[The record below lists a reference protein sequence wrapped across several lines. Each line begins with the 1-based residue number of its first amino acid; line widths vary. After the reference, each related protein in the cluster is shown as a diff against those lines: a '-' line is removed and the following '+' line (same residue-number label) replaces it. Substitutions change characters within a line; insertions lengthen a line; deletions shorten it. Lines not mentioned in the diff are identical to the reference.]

1 MSDPNSHHGRAA
13 RLGIRIEDGTAKM
26 DRTSLLK
33 SVGGVAGIAESILPS
48 AIFMV
53 AWVVSKNPAIAITGA
68 LLPVIGF
75 GIYRLVT
82 KSTGM
87 QVLVGAVIA
96 GFSAWLALRPG
107 GDTRDYFVSGL
118 VINVSYLVPLLISV
132 LVRWPLV
139 GILLGF
145 LIGEGVSWRKNAREL
160 RAFSAATL
168 ALCAVFVIRLS
179 VELPLYIANQ
189 VAALA
194 TVKLLLGL
202 PLYALG
208 LWTAWLLVRRVISKP
223 TN

>member
-1 MSDPNSHHGRAA
+1 MPHETDHQARAS
-13 RLGIRIEDGTAKM
+13 RLGIAIVDGEARM
-26 DRTSLLK
+26 DRESLL
-33 SVGGVAGIAESILPS
+33 SSIGGWAGIAESVLPS
-48 AIFMV
+48 IIFMV
-53 AWVVSKNPAIAITGA
+53 AWLATKNPLISISAAA
-68 LLPVIGF
+68 LPVVLF

-82 KSTGM
+82 KSTWM

-107 GDTRDYFVSGL
+107 GDTRDYFVTGF
-118 VINVSYLVPLLISV
+118 VINIAYLAPLLISV

-145 LIGEGVSWRKNAREL
+145 LIGEGVSWRKNQREL

-168 ALCAVFVIRLS
+168 ALCAVFTLRLAI
-179 VELPLYIANQ
+179 ELPLYWTNQ

-194 TVKLLLGL
+194 TTKLVLGL

-208 LWTAWLLVRRVISKP
+208 LWTAWLLVRRVIGKP
-223 TN
+223 AN

>member
-1 MSDPNSHHGRAA
+1 MSAPNPHDGRAA
-13 RLGIRIEDGTAKM
+13 RLGIRVEDGTARM
-26 DRTSLLK
+26 DRASLLT
-33 SVGGVAGIAESILPS
+33 SIGGVAGIAESVLPS
-48 AIFMV
+48 VIFMV
-53 AWVVSKNPAIAITGA
+53 AWISTKNSAISIAGA

-82 KSTGM
+82 KSTVM
-87 QVLVGAVIA
+87 QVLVGALIA

-145 LIGEGVSWRKNAREL
+145 LIGEGTTWRKNPREM

-168 ALCAVFVIRLS
+168 ALCAVFVIRLA
-179 VELPLYIANQ
+179 VELPLYLSNQ

-202 PLYALG
+202 PLYAIG

-223 TN
+223 SN